1 MAGERVLY
9 IDDDVALARLTTR
22 SLERAG
28 YEVAHA
34 PSGDAGLARLTA
46 ETFDVVALDH
56 HMPGE
61 TGLDVLERIKAL
73 PAPPPVIYVTGS
85 EASHVAVSALK
96 AGAVDYVWKD
106 VQGHFR
112 ELLTE
117 AVATALRQEA
127 LRRAKEAADRAVHEA
142 RDRAEMMLKEVNHR
156 LANSLALVA
165 SFARLQANAVADPEA
180 RAALETMQTRI
191 HAIAGVHRR
200 LYATGNVQS
209 VQLHAYLKSLAED
222 LALSLR
228 TGQREHAILVDTDEL
243 EVPTDR
249 AVSIGVMINELVTN
263 AFKYAYP
270 LGMKGEIRIALRRT
284 PDGAE
289 IVVED
294 DGVGFSPSESSKG
307 TGLGGKILTAMAKSL
322 GSITFEPVAKG
333 TRAVISLKASALSL

>member
-22 SLERAG
+22 TLERAG
-28 YEVAHA
+28 YSVAHA
-34 PSGDAGLARLTA
+34 PSGDEGLARLA
-46 ETFDVVALDH
+46 GEAFDVVALDH

-73 PAPPPVIYVTGS
+73 PKPPPVIYVTGS

-117 AVATALRQEA
+117 AVGTAVRQEA
-127 LRRAKEAADRAVHEA
+127 LRQAKEAADRAVREA
-142 RDRAEMMLKEVNHR
+142 RDRAEMLLKEVNHR

-165 SFARLQANAVADPEA
+165 SFARLQSQAVADPEA
-180 RAALETMQTRI
+180 KAALEVMQARI

-200 LYATGNVQS
+200 LYATGNVER
-209 VQLHAYLKSLAED
+209 VQLSAYVQSLAED
-222 LALSLR
+222 LRLSLR
-228 TGQREHAILVDTDEL
+228 TGERAHDIVVDTDDV
-243 EVPTDR
+243 EVATDR
-249 AVSIGVMINELVTN
+249 AVSLGVMINELVTN

-270 LGMKGEIRIALRRT
+270 PGVSGEIRIELRRT
-284 PDGAE
+284 PEGGILCVTDE
-289 IVVED
+289 
-294 DGVGFSPSESSKG
+294 GVGFSKDGPQG
-307 TGLGGKILTAMAKSL
+307 TGLGGKILRAMAASVGGLDYPKVDK
-322 GSITFEPVAKG
+322 GAKAVITFRP
-333 TRAVISLKASALSL
+333 

>member
-9 IDDDVALARLTTR
+9 IDDDVALARLTQRT
-22 SLERAG
+22 LERAG
-28 YEVAHA
+28 YAVDHA
-34 PSGDAGLARLTA
+34 PNGQEGLARLSA

-73 PAPPPVIYVTGS
+73 PSPPPVIYVTGS
-85 EASHVAVSALK
+85 EASHVAVAALK

-117 AVATALRQEA
+117 AVGAALRQEA
-127 LRRAKEAADRAVHEA
+127 MRRARQAADRAVLEA
-142 RDRAEMMLKEVNHR
+142 RDRAEMLLKEVNHR

-165 SFARLQANAVADPEA
+165 SFARLQAQAVADPEA
-180 RAALETMQTRI
+180 KAALEVMQARI

-200 LYATGNVQS
+200 LYSTGNVER
-209 VQLHAYLKSLAED
+209 VQLNFYLQSLTED
-222 LALSLR
+222 LQQSLR
-228 TGQREHAILVDTDEL
+228 TGGREHEILVEAEEV

-270 LGMKGEIRIALRRT
+270 PGVRGDIRIVLSRT
-284 PDGAE
+284 DQGAS
-289 IVVED
+289 ITVTD
-294 DGVGFSPSESSKG
+294 DGVGFSPSDATKG
-307 TGLGGKILTAMAKSL
+307 TGLGGKILRAMASSVGALDYPPVESGTKAV
-322 GSITFEPVAKG
+322 ITF
-333 TRAVISLKASALSL
+333 KA